1 MLPYARSVSGAALQT
16 GGQTVRVLV
25 IDDSA
30 FMRKI
35 ISGMIEEAPGLE
47 VIGQARNGR
56 QGVEMAE
63 ELKPDLITLDIEMP
77 VLDGLGAL
85 REIRVKCR
93 ANNPAVLMCSSLT
106 TQGSAE
112 AFKALRLGAAD
123 VIAKD
128 PNTVGKKDASF
139 KR

>member
-1 MLPYARSVSGAALQT
+1 M
-16 GGQTVRVLV
+16 RVLV

-63 ELKPDLITLDIEMP
+63 ELKPEN
-77 VLDGLGAL
+77 
-85 REIRVKCR
+85 RCR
-93 ANNPAVLMCSSLT
+93 RTWGDELWV
-106 TQGSAE
+106 
-112 AFKALRLGAAD
+112 
-123 VIAKD
+123 
-128 PNTVGKKDASF
+128 
-139 KR
+139 